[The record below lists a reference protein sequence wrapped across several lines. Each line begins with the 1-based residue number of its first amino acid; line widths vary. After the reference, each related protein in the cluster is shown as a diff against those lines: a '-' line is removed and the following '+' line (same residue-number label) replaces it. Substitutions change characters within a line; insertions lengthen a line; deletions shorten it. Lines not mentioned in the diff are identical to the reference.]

1 LSTYTFA
8 VATGEV
14 LRQCRGQNVKRV
26 DLELG
31 YVGNGSLVVGP
42 GLVIGLQY
50 PITMEIMSFQETS
63 EGNRTSVISASSQ
76 IPLNLFHVVISGS
89 VFQTSPNPRK
99 ISVISVRKSKL
110 SAVPLIDVSIR
121 ASTADILLESATVQ
135 TPNAT
140 AHEPRAAESQDNIE
154 YTHLVLT
161 IIILVILIGVVLI
174 SFCLMLLLMFMCRK
188 LGERKK
194 EQSLHNEANLTYD
207 IPLVSDG
214 GNQTIK
220 RSGPCDH
227 CKPPPLPKR
236 QEITNERS
244 DSIQTA
250 STKIH
255 YARVKGDSVD
265 EGNIKETHDQL
276 VLVVCCI
283 GDIAQ

>member
-1 LSTYTFA
+1 MLRPRLAAQPLEDINVRGSIDGKLHIFPHLRFQCSGEVTHLTLSLDDSKTNICKSTPQNSVRLGVSILQKLDQPNRYRFLSTYTFA

-89 VFQTSPNPRK
+89 VFQASPNPRK

-121 ASTADILLESATVQ
+121 GMYVCTVHMHIHIIRMLAELYRHIRGYTDLPVFLEVICLAMWCKYLVDTFVNFGVYSDFFVDG
-135 TPNAT
+135 
-140 AHEPRAAESQDNIE
+140 HDFHCIRA
-154 YTHLVLT
+154 
-161 IIILVILIGVVLI
+161 
-174 SFCLMLLLMFMCRK
+174 
-188 LGERKK
+188 
-194 EQSLHNEANLTYD
+194 
-207 IPLVSDG
+207 
-214 GNQTIK
+214 
-220 RSGPCDH
+220 
-227 CKPPPLPKR
+227 
-236 QEITNERS
+236 
-244 DSIQTA
+244 
-250 STKIH
+250 
-255 YARVKGDSVD
+255 
-265 EGNIKETHDQL
+265 
-276 VLVVCCI
+276 
-283 GDIAQ
+283 